1 MQFRMK
7 PTHYPL
13 IAGALVPLALFVAG
27 QPEAAGVVL
36 FLCLVVEMIV
46 SAVTGKKGNDTE
58 R

>member
-1 MQFRMK
+1 MK

-13 IAGALVPLALFVAG
+13 IAGALVLLALFVAG

>member
-1 MQFRMK
+1 MK
-7 PTHYPL
+7 PKHYPL
-13 IAGALVPLALFVAG
+13 IAGVLVPLALLLAG

-46 SAVTGKKGNDTE
+46 SAITSKKGNDTG